1 MYQPPKPRCN
11 NCGNQETVE
20 RKRSFL
26 GFGKCVCSICE
37 SKFADP
43 LVPLSKGYRIGYWV
57 MAIGLTLAFLPKL
70 PRFIGE
76 VIGSVMYYPSALLT
90 TLIEQWPFL
99 LFITGAVIALRK
111 DAVIRKRIRLEEKAN
126 ASVQG

>member
-1 MYQPPKPRCN
+1 MYQPPKPRCS
-11 NCGNQETVE
+11 NCGNHETVD

-26 GFGKCVCSICE
+26 GFSKYVCSICK

-43 LVPLSKGYRIGYWV
+43 MIPLSKAYRVGYW
-57 MAIGLTLAFLPKL
+57 AITIGLTIAFLPKL

-76 VIGSVMYYPSALLT
+76 VLGSIMHYPSALIP
-90 TLIEQWPFL
+90 TLVEQWPFL
-99 LFITGAVIALRK
+99 LFIGGAIIALRK

-126 ASVQG
+126 ASIQG